1 MHIKNVRD
9 NSDFYRFLFEISC
22 LSSHSK
28 KAYNEFI
35 ICQDKV
41 IDAIKDWLVDA
52 LDKWIV
58 HFKLG
63 KAKHIAKILLYATDE
78 VAFHMIDRPNT
89 INDKEYGMNLETL

>member
-1 MHIKNVRD
+1 
-9 NSDFYRFLFEISC
+9 LE
-22 LSSHSK
+22 
-28 KAYNEFI
+28 
-35 ICQDKV
+35 
-41 IDAIKDWLVDA
+41 DA

>member
-1 MHIKNVRD
+1 VYD
-9 NSDFYRFLFEISC
+9 
-22 LSSHSK
+22 
-28 KAYNEFI
+28 EFI

-41 IDAIKDWLVDA
+41 IDTIKDWLVDA

-63 KAKHIAKILLYATDE
+63 NAKHIAKILLYATDE

-89 INDKEYGMNLETL
+89 INDKEIWNELGTIMIDILNR